1 MSLDTSTRSS
11 VAPQGMAAGKAT
23 HSDSSGSL
31 ESSIARLE
39 QELRDATAM
48 REQLE
53 SILRQRDEEF
63 RAQTSRVIDLQRQ
76 RDEAIAQLRNQE
88 TKYATVEA
96 KLSDA
101 ARSRDSEDRRAEA
114 LLADIEG
121 LRAELELTRSTAEG
135 KRQGLEA
142 ELAKLKTT
150 LIAVQNEYARL
161 RDDVAPSMAKSAR
174 HTHLMQV
181 IPPWLE
187 NLLVRW
193 GGGKT
198 G

>member
-1 MSLDTSTRSS
+1 MSLDNSIRST
-11 VAPQGMAAGKAT
+11 VAVQGMAAGKSP
-23 HSDSSGSL
+23 HLDQVGPVEPSL
-31 ESSIARLE
+31 ARLE

-76 RDEAIAQLRNQE
+76 RDEAIAQLRHQE
-88 TKYATVEA
+88 TKFATVEA
-96 KLSDA
+96 RLSDA
-101 ARSRDSEDRRAEA
+101 AKSRDTEDRRAEG

-121 LRAELELTRSTAEG
+121 LRAELELARSTAEG

-161 RDDVAPSMAKSAR
+161 RDDVAPSMAKAAR
-174 HTHLMQV
+174 HNHLMQV
-181 IPPWLE
+181 LPQWLE
-187 NLLVRW
+187 NLLVRF
-193 GGGKT
+193 GGGKA

>member
-1 MSLDTSTRSS
+1 MTLDNSARTM
-11 VAPQGMAAGKAT
+11 VGIQGAAGGKSPN
-23 HSDSSGSL
+23 SDPV
-31 ESSIARLE
+31 ESMESNKARLE
-39 QELRDATAM
+39 QDLRDAIAM

-76 RDEAIAQLRNQE
+76 RDEAIAQLRHQE
-88 TKYATVEA
+88 TKYATAEA
-96 KLSDA
+96 KLNDA
-101 ARSRDSEDRRAEA
+101 AKSRYNEDRRAEA
-114 LLADIEG
+114 LLADIEA
-121 LRAELELTRSTAEG
+121 LRAELELVRSTAET

-161 RDDVAPSMAKSAR
+161 RDDVAPSMAKAAR
-174 HTHLMQV
+174 HNHLMQV
-181 IPPWLE
+181 LPPWLE
-187 NLLVRW
+187 NLLVRF
-193 GGGKT
+193 GGGRT

>member
-1 MSLDTSTRSS
+1 MALDNPAQTN
-11 VAPQGMAAGKAT
+11 VAIQGVAAGKSPN
-23 HSDSSGSL
+23 SDPVEL
-31 ESSIARLE
+31 MESNKARLE
-39 QELRDATAM
+39 QDLRDATAM

-76 RDEAIAQLRNQE
+76 RDEAIAQLRHQE
-88 TKYATVEA
+88 TKYATAEA
-96 KLSDA
+96 KLNDA
-101 ARSRDSEDRRAEA
+101 AKSRDSEDRRAEA
-114 LLADIEG
+114 LLGDIEG
-121 LRAELELTRSTAEG
+121 LRAELELVRSTAES

-161 RDDVAPSMAKSAR
+161 RDDVAPSMAKAAR
-174 HTHLMQV
+174 HNHLMQV
-181 IPPWLE
+181 LPPWLE
-187 NLLVRW
+187 NLLVRF

>member
-1 MSLDTSTRSS
+1 MALDNPAQTN
-11 VAPQGMAAGKAT
+11 VAIQGVAAGKSPN
-23 HSDSSGSL
+23 SDPVEL
-31 ESSIARLE
+31 MESNKARLE
-39 QELRDATAM
+39 QDLRDATAM

-76 RDEAIAQLRNQE
+76 RDEAIAQLRHQE
-88 TKYATVEA
+88 TKYATAEA
-96 KLSDA
+96 KLNDA
-101 ARSRDSEDRRAEA
+101 AKSRDSEDRRAEA
-114 LLADIEG
+114 LLGDIEG
-121 LRAELELTRSTAEG
+121 LRAELELVRSSAES

-161 RDDVAPSMAKSAR
+161 RDDVAPSMAKAAR
-174 HTHLMQV
+174 HNHLMQV
-181 IPPWLE
+181 LPPWLE
-187 NLLVRW
+187 NLLVRF